1 MDPQVS
7 FFFGVSVFVQP
18 KGLIPIYQ
26 IVFLHRNLGVCRFC
40 KALLFPR
47 FWWMCWSKAIF
58 PPSRTP
64 INVDPRGAK
73 KKERERADCIWLQH
87 VATQFFVF
95 QEICKFF
102 LEGRCLEAVRRMS
115 AGADHEQNTKT
126 DSMPTCGAY
135 VKGLGGHT
143 GHILWDILGS
153 CCIWDHDIF
162 HHWGTKLYRLST
174 SRINAYRCL
183 VWLFQMSI
191 IYMRW

>member
-1 MDPQVS
+1 MYVDFVKP
-7 FFFGVSVFVQP
+7 FFSPDFGECAGVKPF
-18 KGLIPIYQ
+18 
-26 IVFLHRNLGVCRFC
+26 FHRVV
-40 KALLFPR
+40 
-47 FWWMCWSKAIF
+47 
-58 PPSRTP
+58 PPLMLTLEERK
-64 INVDPRGAK
+64 RK
-73 KKERERADCIWLQH
+73 RERERADCIWLQH